1 MAAWR
6 GVPRLRYR
14 GRPVLAWLY
23 RVAANMAN
31 DRLRER
37 MREPLPTDVVTGPP
51 VADASDRVADRD
63 VLGRALAGAPGRP
76 AARGPPAPRRRL
88 LVRRGRPGDGP
99 KRRRVS
105 DARAA
110 RRPPASRGAR
120 AGGCPCLGLTT
131 ATRHAGSP
139 RCSTGPS
146 RATPTWP
153 PWPACSVTPRRRPGW
168 MCRRWRSSGRSSARG
183 RERHRAGRRGRA
195 SASPAWRS
203 PPPLVLAVL
212 IVLALPFTSAP
223 VTVDVQARAL
233 AALGNRGTVLSV
245 VELVRPGP
253 GQSFPASL
261 RTGWID
267 IEGRRQRW
275 TQSVGGTVVAETLV
289 DHGRVTRYDPA
300 SGTAVVATSCAALAS
315 GCAEG
320 VDPVAFYRRALA
332 ASGPLSSSAS
342 DTDGRRVFRV
352 ALPVQTLADSV
363 RIVQVATIDAATYL
377 PRRIE
382 WRQVLAGGRERTFA
396 DIVVRDISRSECEHR
411 VPGRVRPSAASG
423 TADHPG
429 HSAGRSRT
437 PPRRATAHGRRGS
450 GARPLAVV
458 VRARLPRAPA
468 ERDRAHPLHRRDGG
482 ADPLRRRRRSGRTAA

>member
-1 MAAWR
+1 M
-6 GVPRLRYR
+6 PR
-14 GRPVLAWLY
+14 V
-23 RVAANMAN
+23 
-31 DRLRER
+31 D
-37 MREPLPTDVVTGPP
+37 
-51 VADASDRVADRD
+51 DRD
-63 VLGRALAGAPGRP
+63 
-76 AARGPPAPRRRL
+76 
-88 LVRRGRPGDGP
+88 
-99 KRRRVS
+99 
-105 DARAA
+105 AA
-110 RRPPASRGAR
+110 RRLAAVLDGTEPGDTDLATVAR
-120 AGGCPCLGLTT
+120 VLRDAAAAARLDVADVEIEL
-131 ATRHAGSP
+131 ALDRARP
-139 RCSTGPS
+139 RAPQ
-146 RATPTWP
+146 
-153 PWPACSVTPRRRPGW
+153 
-168 MCRRWRSSGRSSARG
+168 
-183 RERHRAGRRGRA
+183 GRA
-195 SASPAWRS
+195 PRS
-203 PPPLVLAVL
+203 RLRVAGVALAAAVVLAAL

-267 IEGRRQRW
+267 TEGRRQRW

-332 ASGPLSSSAS
+332 ASGPLSSSAR

-396 DIVVRDISRSECEHR
+396 EIVVRDIARANVSTE
-411 VPGRVRPSAASG
+411 PPSVFDLQLPPG
-423 TADHPG
+423 TAVTQVTAPG
-429 HSAGRSRT
+429 VHVRRLAERRLTVAEAGALT
-437 PPRRATAHGRRGS
+437 PRRGGS
-450 GARPLAVV
+450 GAP
-458 VRARLPRAPA
+458 
-468 ERDRAHPLHRRDGG
+468 
-482 ADPLRRRRRSGRTAA
+482 TAAAG